1 MAPDG
6 PVVEATLPKLD
17 IVTFEDE
24 FVKKPRN
31 KNIVDGIDY
40 TVDFEIGSTPFVEY
54 KNVPPQNI
62 GDPIP
67 DRRDTMVPKN
77 PLKAGSD
84 PILPSEISKT
94 TPTVMS
100 RADIP
105 VVDMLGDGTKK
116 IGNALVVYMKQ
127 LGEMIMSYTKN
138 IASNDTVSQLF
149 KDNSKIIMVL
159 IAIAIGSFVVNAG
172 ISAVVVGIV
181 LLIATQNVTKI
192 F

>member
-1 MAPDG
+1 MAPR
-6 PVVEATLPKLD
+6 E
-17 IVTFEDE
+17 TFEDE

-54 KNVPPQNI
+54 KNIPPQNI

-149 KDNSKIIMVL
+149 KDNSKIIMIL